1 MSIGDVKPKQTNKS
15 ISVMEQEEENV
26 VAALMML
33 KSGMH
38 LSDNNAAKQQSPCD
52 NKETKQQTPN
62 NEEKYN
68 ENNQTAQHMLY
79 TGKRLSDIS
88 LSNNP
93 IMESKI
99 IDIAI

>member
-1 MSIGDVKPKQTNKS
+1 MSIGDVKPKQTNES

-52 NKETKQQTPN
+52 NETKQQTSN
-62 NEEKYN
+62 NGEKYN

-79 TGKRLSDIS
+79 TGKHLCDIS